1 MYIFKLCFRM
11 EKKMAIV
18 KQQRNV
24 FSIDLKS
31 K

>member
-1 MYIFKLCFRM
+1 M
-11 EKKMAIV
+11 EKKLAIV

-31 K
+31 N